1 MKSWK
6 KMLKQYVNE
15 VGYMARCAG
24 INSSMSVGDDKL
36 AFYYS
41 SYNDKVTEYLKYYF
55 GQFRTFKFDEEFFK
69 NVVEKK
75 TRVQK
80 NKLKLEPYQRV
91 LTYVKKALLGE
102 AAPRE
107 YVAEYEKVDYKQL
120 MEFREKF
127 VKQLRFEWL
136 ICGHIDEAGAKE
148 VCETVLKSVDHQ
160 ALPSDQKQKRAQMAK
175 IPDKTVC
182 DIEVSA
188 QPPKSMD
195 PTADAAINPN
205 SACRSFFQFGPNSFE
220 LLALAKVVADLIE

>member
-1 MKSWK
+1 MTKLWK

-80 NKLKLEPYQRV
+80 NKLKLEPY
-91 LTYVKKALLGE
+91 
-102 AAPRE
+102 
-107 YVAEYEKVDYKQL
+107 
-120 MEFREKF
+120 
-127 VKQLRFEWL
+127 
-136 ICGHIDEAGAKE
+136 
-148 VCETVLKSVDHQ
+148 
-160 ALPSDQKQKRAQMAK
+160 
-175 IPDKTVC
+175 
-182 DIEVSA
+182 
-188 QPPKSMD
+188 
-195 PTADAAINPN
+195 
-205 SACRSFFQFGPNSFE
+205 
-220 LLALAKVVADLIE
+220 